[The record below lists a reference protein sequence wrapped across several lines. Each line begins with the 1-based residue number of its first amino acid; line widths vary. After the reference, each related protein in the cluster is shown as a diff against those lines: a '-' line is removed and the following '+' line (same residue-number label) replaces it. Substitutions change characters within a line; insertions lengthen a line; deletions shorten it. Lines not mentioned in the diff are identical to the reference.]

1 MSRIKVLIS
10 DDSKDYAT
18 LLSDFLSLNSD
29 IQVVGIAEDGVQT
42 IEMLIKTTPDVLLL
56 DLIMPNV
63 DGLEVLRQI
72 NSHYGSH
79 LSVIVISALSNE
91 EIIKEAFALGAKRYL
106 VKPFD
111 LTSAATKITQT
122 EILYH

>member
-1 MSRIKVLIS
+1 MPQAKVLIS
-10 DDSKDYAT
+10 DDSADYAN
-18 LLSDFLSLNSD
+18 LLSDFLSMNSD
-29 IQVVGIAEDGVQT
+29 IQVVGIAKDGVQT
-42 IEMLIKTTPDVLLL
+42 IHMLNETNPDVLLL

-72 NSHYGSH
+72 NSQYGEK

-91 EIIKEAFALGAKRYL
+91 EIIKKALALGAKRYL

-111 LTSAATKITQT
+111 LTSAASQITTTKITYQ
-122 EILYH
+122 

>member
-1 MSRIKVLIS
+1 MSRVKVLIS
-10 DDSKDYAT
+10 DDCTDYAT
-18 LLSDFLSLNSD
+18 LLSGFLSMNSD

-42 IEMLIKTTPDVLLL
+42 IEMLNNTTPDVLLL

-72 NSHYGSH
+72 NSQYGSH
-79 LSVIVISALSNE
+79 LSVIVISALSDE
-91 EIIKEAFALGAKRYL
+91 AIIKEALSLGAKRYL

-122 EILYH
+122 EILHH